1 MDINKLKLL
10 NEARK
15 YAGLEPLNENQMDL
29 DIERPKVIDRQNNM
43 KRPPQYN
50 VMLNNEEYAPGEVVM
65 WALQQV
71 FRLSPELAFKAC
83 MSAHREGKA
92 CIATFT
98 KDIAETKAEAA
109 IQYVADMCKE
119 INQSKAFGIEGE
131 PTNKLFTAEPM
142 ND

>member
-98 KDIAETKAEAA
+98 KDIAETNQFCIETFKDHCELIRTSDEKKQKWEEETEA
-109 IQYVADMCKE
+109 I
-119 INQSKAFGIEGE
+119 
-131 PTNKLFTAEPM
+131 
-142 ND
+142 

>member
-1 MDINKLKLL
+1 MDINKLNLL

-29 DIERPKVIDRQNNM
+29 DIERPKVIDKQNIS
-43 KRPPQYN
+43 KRPSQYQ

-65 WALQQV
+65 IVLQDI
-71 FRLSPELAFKAC
+71 FRLSPEMAFKAC
-83 MSAHREGKA
+83 MSAHHEGQA
-92 CIATFT
+92 CIAIFP
-98 KDIAETKAEAA
+98 KDIAETKANTAVQRAA
-109 IQYVADMCKE
+109 ELCGQ
-119 INQSKAFGIEGE
+119 INQSGAFDIQGE